1 MDKPQKHIALPQMGT
16 ITYALFDARGKRSR
30 NVKVVYIDA
39 GQNIWTWEIRDAEL
53 PQDKQP
59 AGFVEASSLVEAV
72 ERIAIAVV
80 AEYSGSTTPKEDK

>member
-1 MDKPQKHIALPQMGT
+1 MMEHYIALPQHGT
-16 ITYALFDARGKRSR
+16 ITFTLYDKMKGRQLR
-30 NVKVVYIDA
+30 NVKEVYINA
-39 GQNIWTWEIRDAEL
+39 GQNVWTWKIRDTEL

-80 AEYSGSTTPKEDK
+80 AEYSGSQTPREDE